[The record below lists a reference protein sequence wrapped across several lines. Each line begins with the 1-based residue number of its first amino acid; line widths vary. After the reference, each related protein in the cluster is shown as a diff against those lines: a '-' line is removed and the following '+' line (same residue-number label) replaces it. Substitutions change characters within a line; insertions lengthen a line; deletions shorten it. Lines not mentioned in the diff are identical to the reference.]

1 MGSPAAERPV
11 TPAEVETLFAGLAE
25 ARGIVAAVSGG
36 PDSSC
41 LMHLIAAWRETGAR
55 PPVVV
60 ATVDHGLRPESAG
73 EARRVARW
81 AKALGLRHKILTW
94 EGDKPATGI
103 QEAAREARYR
113 LLADLARQVKASH
126 VVTAHTRDDQAETV
140 VMRLV
145 RGTGVGGL
153 AGMRPAIIRDEI
165 VLARPFLGVAKARL
179 LATCTAAGWP
189 SLDDPSNADPRFARA
204 RLRAHLMPL
213 LAREGL
219 TADRLV
225 ALAERARRDADA
237 LDARAV
243 AVLDAVRCAAPD
255 ARGAPDA
262 ELQLDAAR
270 LAAEPDAILLR
281 VVARA
286 IAEVLGPETKPVRLE
301 RFEARILGDLRGAL
315 GRGAGLRMNL
325 GGALLH
331 LKGDGRLAVRPEP
344 PRRGGSAQNKAW
356 SLNDAAAAPHSLGK
370 GQGGA

>member
-1 MGSPAAERPV
+1 VRSRAAAATPV
-11 TPAEVETLFAGLAE
+11 TPAEAETLFAGLQE
-25 ARGIVAAVSGG
+25 AKGIVAAVSGG

-41 LMHLIAAWRETGAR
+41 LMHLLAAWRETDAR

-81 AKALGLRHKILTW
+81 AKALGFRHRILTW
-94 EGDKPATGI
+94 EGDKPKTGV

-113 LLADLARQVKASH
+113 LLADLARRAGASH
-126 VVTAHTRDDQAETV
+126 IVTAHTHDDQAETV

-153 AGMRPAIIRDEI
+153 AGMRPAIIRDGI
-165 VLARPFLGVAKARL
+165 VLVRPFLGVAKTRL
-179 LATCTAAGWP
+179 VATCAAGGWP
-189 SLDDPSNADPRFARA
+189 FLDDPSNADPRFARA
-204 RLRAHLMPL
+204 HLRAHLMPL

-243 AVLDAVRCAAPD
+243 AVLDAARTPAAD
-255 ARGAPDA
+255 TAPDA
-262 ELQLDAAR
+262 ELTLDATR

-301 RFEARILGDLRGAL
+301 RFEARILGDLLGAL
-315 GRGAGLRMNL
+315 GRGERLRLNL

-344 PRRGGSAQNKAW
+344 PRRRGRERAK
-356 SLNDAAAAPHSLGK
+356 
-370 GQGGA
+370 

>member
-1 MGSPAAERPV
+1 MRSSAAATPV
-11 TPAEVETLFAGLAE
+11 TPAEVETLFAGLA
-25 ARGIVAAVSGG
+25 AAQGIVAAVSGG

-41 LMHLIAAWRETGAR
+41 LMHLLAAWRETGAR
-55 PPVVV
+55 PPIVV

-81 AKALGLRHKILTW
+81 AKALGLRHRILTW

-113 LLADLARQVKASH
+113 LLADLARRVKASH

-179 LATCTAAGWP
+179 LATCAAAGWP

-204 RLRAHLMPL
+204 RLRANLMPL

-237 LDARAV
+237 LDVRAV
-243 AVLDAVRCAAPD
+243 AVLEAVRCAAPE
-255 ARGAPDA
+255 AREAA
-262 ELQLDAAR
+262 EAEVQLDAAG
-270 LAAEPDAILLR
+270 LAAEPDAVLLR

-286 IAEVLGPETKPVRLE
+286 IAEVLGPETRPVRLE

-331 LKGDGRLAVRPEP
+331 LKGDGRLAVRREP
-344 PRRGGSAQNKAW
+344 PRRSGR
-356 SLNDAAAAPHSLGK
+356 
-370 GQGGA
+370 